1 MKKTYITLL
10 CLAAALQTAQA
21 QISYDVTLDESTI
34 KGMAYLISMEDQTL
48 IDSTE
53 AQKDGTI
60 RFRGETEMPVMA
72 CISSNGALSGS
83 TCMLVLD
90 DKPLKME
97 KTGNGTMKLKRASE
111 LNENFQAILTK
122 LKEAGNKNVSL
133 IQEYNAL
140 AQKGNLTDAAIAR
153 IKKQREQIKDEI
165 KTIMQESMVVNRN
178 NIIPVLLLQQGIEDM
193 GIDFAEKFLKIYAY
207 KDRPSLK
214 SVHERI
220 KSEKAKASGKMI
232 DFTMPDI
239 TGKERKLSDFV
250 GKGKYILVDFWASW
264 CGPCIREMPHVKAAY
279 QKYKDKGFDIV
290 GISLDNNRTAWEK
303 AVKQLELEW
312 NHLSDLKGW
321 YSKGAQAYNIRS
333 IPATIL
339 FDPEGR
345 VVATNLRG
353 TQLEEKLQ
361 EVLE

>member
-10 CLAAALQTAQA
+10 CLAALQATQA

-53 AQKDGTI
+53 AHKDGTV
-60 RFRGETEMPVMA
+60 RFRGEAEMPVMA
-72 CISSNGALSGS
+72 CISSNRTLSGS

-90 DKPLKME
+90 DSTLKME
-97 KTGNGTMKLKRASE
+97 KNGNGTMKLKKASV
-111 LNENFQAILTK
+111 LNENLQTILTK
-122 LKEAGNKNVSL
+122 LKETGNKNVSL
-133 IQEYNAL
+133 IQEYNSL
-140 AQKGNLTDAAIAR
+140 AQKGNLSDAAIKR
-153 IKKQREQIKDEI
+153 IKEQREEIKDEI
-165 KTIMQESMVVNRN
+165 KTIMQESMIVNRN

-214 SVHERI
+214 PVHDRI
-220 KSEKAKASGKMI
+220 KSDKAKASGKMI

-250 GKGKYILVDFWASW
+250 GNGKYILVDFWASW
-264 CGPCIREMPHVKAAY
+264 CGPCLREMPHVKAAY
-279 QKYKDKGFDIV
+279 EKYKDKGFDIV
-290 GISLDNNRTAWEK
+290 GVSLDKDKNAWEN
-303 AVKQLELEW
+303 AINRLGMEW

-321 YSKGAQAYNIRS
+321 YSKGAQVYNIRS

-339 FDPEGR
+339 FGPEGNII
-345 VVATNLRG
+345 ATNLRG
-353 TQLEEKLQ
+353 NQLEEKLK
-361 EVLE
+361 EVLK

>member
-10 CLAAALQTAQA
+10 CLAALQTAQA

-60 RFRGETEMPVMA
+60 RFRGETKMPVMA
-72 CISSNGALSGS
+72 CISSNKTLSGS

-140 AQKGNLTDAAIAR
+140 AQKGNLTDAAVAR

-239 TGKERKLSDFV
+239 TGKERNLSDFV

-279 QKYKDKGFDIV
+279 QKYKEKGFDIV
-290 GISLDNNRTAWEK
+290 GISLDNNRAAWER